1 MEDTITND
9 LNKILG
15 QVLTG
20 SCAKWL
26 TGADFSASDMISAL
40 ETASAAGGPVYGYGV
55 VSDPTNAAF
64 VGANNPDKSPIQ
76 GLPQDAALTVNS
88 NGAFFNSNY
97 MVGSGFVQYT
107 GGTLQAQVFILVHEL
122 AHMVGA
128 NGFQPDAGDQ
138 GAVNANN
145 KLVQQ
150 NCGKQIAGVK

>member
-20 SCAKWL
+20 DCAKWL
-26 TGADFSASDMISAL
+26 TGADFSASDLIPAL
-40 ETASAAGGPVYGYGV
+40 ETSSASGGPTYGYGV

-64 VGANNPDKSPIQ
+64 VSYKNSDGSLIQ
-76 GLPQDAALTVNS
+76 GLPQDAQLTVNS
-88 NGAFFNSNY
+88 NGAFFSSNY
-97 MVGSGFVQYT
+97 TVGSGFVQYVR
-107 GGTLQAQVFILVHEL
+107 GTLKAQIFILVHEL

-128 NGFQPDAGDQ
+128 SGFMPDAGSPST
-138 GAVNANN
+138 VNKNN
-145 KLVQQ
+145 SLVQQ